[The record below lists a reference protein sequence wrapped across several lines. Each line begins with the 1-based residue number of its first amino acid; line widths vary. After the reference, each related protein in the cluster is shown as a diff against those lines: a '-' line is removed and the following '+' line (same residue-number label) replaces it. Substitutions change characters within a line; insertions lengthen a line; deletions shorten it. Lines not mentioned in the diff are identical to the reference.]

1 MFNNRAARASLG
13 VLGAGLVACYL
24 GSWAFMWLFTYGILF
39 LLGVA
44 LAFTVLG
51 PLGADAVAL
60 VAAWH
65 LVKTLGANFKVLRS
79 GP

>member
-1 MFNNRAARASLG
+1 MFDNPAAKASLG

-24 GSWAFMWLFTYGILF
+24 GSWAAMWLFTYGILF

-44 LAFTVLG
+44 IAFSVLG
-51 PLGADAVAL
+51 RLGADAVAL

-65 LVKTLGANFKVLRS
+65 LVKTLGASFKVLRS
-79 GP
+79 GL